1 MTKTFRV
8 NENLQL
14 YNNAHKVENGIFR
27 CIYLIIRF
35 PLVRDIIFRT
45 KRFHM
50 NFNVKRRKEITT
62 YSINRENLLFYYL
75 MEDAYDYPLIIT
87 I

>member
-14 YNNAHKVENGIFR
+14 YNNVHKVENGIFR
-27 CIYLIIRF
+27 CIYSIIRF
-35 PLVRDIIFRT
+35 PLVRDIIFRM

-50 NFNVKRRKEITT
+50 NFNVKRKKEITM
-62 YSINRENLLFYYL
+62 YSVNRENLLFYYGGCL
-75 MEDAYDYPLIIT
+75 
-87 I
+87 